1 MPYYKAIIEYNG
13 KNYSGF
19 QKQPNLRT
27 IEDSLNKAISKFSNN
42 IVTIKYAGR
51 TDSGVHAK
59 GQVISFKLAKK
70 YNNHQICAGINFH
83 LRENNEEIAIL
94 KVNKSDKDFN
104 PRFGAKEKTYE
115 YQILNREIFSPLLSD
130 YSWHIKKNINIKAM
144 QIASNYLIGK
154 HDFSAF
160 RASECQ
166 AEKPIRIINNIKITK
181 TKNIIRI
188 SITAPS
194 FLYNMVRIISG
205 TLVEIG
211 LEKYKP
217 EKIKEILISK
227 NRKNAGQTAPAKGL
241 CLIKI
246 KY

>member
-13 KNYSGF
+13 TNYAGL
-19 QKQPNLRT
+19 QKQPNLKT
-27 IEDSLNKAISKFSNN
+27 IEDSLNKAISNFANSD
-42 IVTIKYAGR
+42 ITIKYAGR

-59 GQVISFKLAKK
+59 GQVISFLLPKN
-70 YNNHQICAGINFH
+70 YNNYQICAGINFH

-94 KVNKSDKDFN
+94 KINKTNKDFN
-104 PRFGAKEKTYE
+104 PRFAAKEKTYE

-130 YSWHIKKNINIKAM
+130 YSWHIRKPLNIKAM
-144 QIASNYLIGK
+144 QIASNFLIGK

-160 RASECQ
+160 RASDCQ
-166 AEKPIRIINNIKITK
+166 ADNPIRTLNNITII
-181 TKNIIRI
+181 KNQDILKIRI
-188 SITAPS
+188 SAPS

-211 LEKYKP
+211 LEKYEA
-217 EKIKEILISK
+217 EKIKEIMESK

-241 CLIKI
+241 FLIKI